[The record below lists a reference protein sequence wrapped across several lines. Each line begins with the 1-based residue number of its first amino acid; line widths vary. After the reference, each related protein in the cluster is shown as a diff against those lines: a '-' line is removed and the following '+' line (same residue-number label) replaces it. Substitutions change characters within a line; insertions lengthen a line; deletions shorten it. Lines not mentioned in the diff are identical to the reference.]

1 MRAQAKQQRMLFA
14 TAQTVK
20 GWQTEVTLSLTRH
33 NDSKY
38 NSYLQA
44 TSLEEGLGLVPVCS
58 GD

>member
-1 MRAQAKQQRMLFA
+1 MRAQAKQQRTLCA
-14 TAQTVK
+14 AAQTVK
-20 GWQTEVTLSLTRH
+20 SWQIEVTLRQTRH

-44 TSLEEGLGLVPVCS
+44 TSLKEGLGLVPVCS